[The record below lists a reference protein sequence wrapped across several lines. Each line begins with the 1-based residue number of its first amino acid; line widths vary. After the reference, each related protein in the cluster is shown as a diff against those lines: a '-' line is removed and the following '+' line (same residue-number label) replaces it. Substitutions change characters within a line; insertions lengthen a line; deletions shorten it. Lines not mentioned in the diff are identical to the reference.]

1 MRQLNTIIERA
12 KAYAKQR
19 DIDFMDWYLDSDTF
33 RFHQSDV
40 LRRIQ
45 EKKDKNEKV
54 LFIDTA
60 MFEERELKV
69 FISYLTD
76 LGYTCTLAQSALII
90 KWN

>member
-1 MRQLNTIIERA
+1 MKEYTIIERA

-19 DIDFMDWYLDSDTF
+19 DMDFMDWYLDSDTF

-45 EKKDKNEKV
+45 EKKDRNERV

-60 MFEERELKV
+60 MFEENELKV
-69 FISYLTD
+69 FVSYLTD
-76 LGYTCTLAQSALII
+76 LGYDCVIIQSELII
-90 KWN
+90 QWD